1 MTTKTVT
8 AKIERIK
15 LINEKEGRVLLSDV
29 VIQDRKVSFNVWVKY
44 STRFYNAGAK
54 KGSLIEFNAR
64 IENINNYMEINHI
77 RDIEVTSGT
86 SK

>member
-1 MTTKTVT
+1 MTTKTVI

-29 VIQDRKVSFNVWVKY
+29 VIQDKKVSFNVWVKY

-54 KGSLIEFNAR
+54 QGSVIEFNAR

-77 RDIEVTSGT
+77 RGIEVTSGT